1 MAFVVLGVL
10 LVALKLLDIGAP
22 GVLSWWWILSPFAAA
37 VVWWTWADMSGFTQR
52 AEMDK
57 MEEKK
62 VARRRKALNALGIDP
77 RAHDKKKA
85 DAQRYKAHRERAVN
99 KVEAKREEQRNKAR
113 DSVIN
118 SRFDSSMRGHLDE
131 SAPPPAD
138 KR

>member
-22 GVLSWWWILSPFAAA
+22 GVWPWWWILSPFAAA
-37 VVWWTWADMSGFTQR
+37 VVWWAWADMSGFTQR

-62 VARRRKALNALGIDP
+62 LARRRNALNALGIDP
-77 RAHDKKKA
+77 RAYDKKKA
-85 DAQRYKAHRERAVN
+85 NAQKYKALRERSVN
-99 KVEAKREEQRNKAR
+99 KVEAKREEQRKKAR

-118 SRFDSSMRGHLDE
+118 SRFDSSMRGQLAE
-131 SAPPPAD
+131 TASPPTD